1 MDRRDVLAARLT
13 TQRLTGPPATSPE
26 QAVGDL
32 LCVQSQ
38 DAVLARAMIAY
49 RTGDTVAAVDA
60 AVSDGRLIR
69 THVLRPTWHY
79 VAASDLRWLLAL
91 TAPRAVPAAREHQLG
106 IDQALIERACEVIA
120 ERLAGR
126 RFAERRAL
134 GAALA
139 EAGLVDRSSPE
150 FGQRVGH
157 LLGFAE
163 YRALICSAPVASP
176 AHHYALLDEVVP
188 PEPART
194 PEAAVTELVERFLT
208 GHGPVALK
216 DLQRWTPLTLVQIRA
231 ALDRLGDRVVRHS
244 VEGVEL
250 WSGPDRPQTRPRS
263 AWLLSIFDEAFLT
276 YRRLNFPRSA
286 GHPAGDTVYRFAEA
300 GGGVVIC
307 DLRDVGL
314 WRRRVSRGKAEFALD
329 LDPGLSRRERA
340 AIDEAVDLLRSTI
353 AD

>member
-1 MDRRDVLAARLT
+1 MDRRDVLAGRLA
-13 TQRLTGPPATSPE
+13 TQRLTGPPADSPE

-38 DAVLARAMIAY
+38 DAALARAMIAY
-49 RTGDTVAAVDA
+49 RTGGDVAAVAA
-60 AVSDGRLIR
+60 AVADGRLIR
-69 THVLRPTWHY
+69 THLLRPTWHY

-91 TAPRAVPAAREHQLG
+91 TAPRAVPAARERQLG
-106 IDQALIERACEVIA
+106 IDQALVERAFEVIV
-120 ERLAGR
+120 ERLAAR
-126 RFAERRAL
+126 RFAERGAL

-139 EAGLVDRSSPE
+139 AAGLVDRASPE

-176 AHHYALLDEVVP
+176 VHHYALVDEVVP
-188 PEPART
+188 PEPARD
-194 PEAAVTELVERFLT
+194 PEAAVTELVERFIT

-231 ALDRLGDRVVRHS
+231 ALDRLGDRVVGHT
-244 VEGVEL
+244 VDGVEL
-250 WSGPDRPQTRPRS
+250 WSGPGRPQTRPRP

-286 GHPAGDTVYRFAEA
+286 GHPSGDTVYRFAEA

-314 WRRRVSRGKAEFALD
+314 WRRRVSRGEAELSLD

-340 AIDEAVDLLRSTI
+340 AIDDAVDLLRTTL